1 MNRKQR
7 IFNLL
12 KKNLYNFTIEIVD
25 NSHKHAGHN
34 NFNGIGETHI
44 LLNLKLKVDSK
55 INRIEIHR
63 KINNL
68 LKEEFSKGLHSL
80 EIKIN

>member
-12 KKNLYNFTIEIVD
+12 KKNLHNFTIEIVD
-25 NSHKHAGHN
+25 NSHNHAGHN

-44 LLNLKLKVDSK
+44 LLILKLKVDSK
-55 INRIEIHR
+55 INRIKIHR